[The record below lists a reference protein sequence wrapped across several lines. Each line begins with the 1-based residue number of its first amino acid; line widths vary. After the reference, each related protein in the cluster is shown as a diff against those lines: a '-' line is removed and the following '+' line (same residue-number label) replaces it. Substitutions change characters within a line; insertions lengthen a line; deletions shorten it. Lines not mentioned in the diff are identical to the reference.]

1 MTCNFL
7 FCYLV
12 YRGEHGEFK
21 VTDPRANATNDLQC
35 KVLSPKSP
43 HVVYYCWYTRFMA
56 RFQRIRGLFDSAML
70 LKLMIQLVLNKPRL
84 RFQCLF
90 IVRGSF
96 WSARCTRACVQAS
109 AVKVNA
115 LPRHPMAIQSLS
127 RRWPFMTE
135 YTTLLFIYQLPEVD
149 IQNNCLIDV

>member
-90 IVRGSF
+90 IVRQFLVCKVQQSMRPGHGSQ
-96 WSARCTRACVQAS
+96 SQCIAKAS
-109 AVKVNA
+109 DDY
-115 LPRHPMAIQSLS
+115 PE
-127 RRWPFMTE
+127 PFEAFT
-135 YTTLLFIYQLPEVD
+135 I
-149 IQNNCLIDV
+149 